1 MRFIL
6 VEKQSV
12 TCYRLKIM
20 KPGIEIST
28 DGFFFFKLSVEHMHE
43 YTAEKSS
50 SVSEGLV
57 WRLEISS
64 QAEPSRQTG
73 EMTA

>member
-28 DGFFFFKLSVEHMHE
+28 DGFFFKLSVEHMHE
-43 YTAEKSS
+43 YTVEKSS

>member
-6 VEKQSV
+6 VGKKLSR
-12 TCYRLKIM
+12 YRQKIM

-28 DGFFFFKLSVEHMHE
+28 DGLQTDFFFKLSVEQMHE
-43 YTAEKSS
+43 CTVEKSTS
-50 SVSEGLV
+50 ISEGLV

-64 QAEPSRQTG
+64 QALKV
-73 EMTA
+73 